1 MHQGIRGPRVGAAVL
16 LAILASL
23 ALAACGSSS
32 SSSTGDAAT
41 LLKQTF
47 TGSHKISSGDL
58 NLAVTVDPSG
68 SSTLSGP
75 IKLSF
80 GGPFQNSAGGKLPQ
94 SNFTVSVSALGK
106 SGSLGIL
113 STGSGGYVSLQ
124 GTSYQLPAAT
134 FKKLESSL
142 SQVGSTGSGGSSGTL
157 SKLGIKPLDWL
168 QDPKVVGT
176 ESVGGTD
183 TTHITATVNVAAFL
197 NDFSTFLQK
206 ASTIGVSGV
215 GTASKGLSPA
225 ERDKIAGEVKNA
237 RFDVW
242 TGNSDKT
249 LRRLTVAMTVPVSGT
264 ISTQLGG
271 LRSADIGLSMQYANV
286 NQPQTITAP
295 TTLRPYAEF
304 TSKVQSFLQSLQ
316 GSVGGSSLLPGSSG
330 SSGSGSAGSS
340 SSGSGSSGSSSS
352 GATSK
357 VQRYSSCLSAAGS
370 DVAKM
375 QRCASLLNGG

>member
-1 MHQGIRGPRVGAAVL
+1 LL
-16 LAILASL
+16 LAVLASL

-32 SSSTGDAAT
+32 SSSSGDAAS

-47 TGSHKISSGDL
+47 TGPHKISSGDL

-80 GGPFQNSAGGKLPQ
+80 GGPFQNSSAGKIPQ
-94 SNFTVSVSALGK
+94 SKFTVSISALGK

-113 STGSGGYVSLQ
+113 STGSSGYVSLQ
-124 GTSYQLPAAT
+124 GTSYQLPQAT

-142 SQVGSTGSGGSSGTL
+142 SQIGTTGNGGSSGTL

-168 QDPKVVGT
+168 SDPKVVGT

-183 TTHITATVNVAAFL
+183 TTHITASINVAAFL

-215 GTASKGLSPA
+215 SAASKGLSPS
-225 ERDKIAGEVKNA
+225 ERTKIAAVVKNP
-237 RFDVW
+237 RFDLW

-249 LRRLTVAMTVPVSGT
+249 LRRLTVAMTVPVSGAV
-264 ISTQLGG
+264 STELGG
-271 LRSADIGLSMQYANV
+271 LRSADIGLTMQYADV
-286 NQPQTITAP
+286 NQPQTISAP
-295 TTLRPYAEF
+295 KTLRPYSEF
-304 TSKVQSFLQSLQ
+304 TSKVQSFVQSLQ
-316 GSVGGSSLLPGSSG
+316 GSVGSSLLPGTTGGSSG
-330 SSGSGSAGSS
+330 SSGSGS
-340 SSGSGSSGSSSS
+340 SGSGSSSSSS
-352 GATSK
+352 SSK
-357 VQRYSSCLSAAGS
+357 LQRYSNCLTAAGS
-370 DVAKM
+370 DVSKM
-375 QRCASLLNGG
+375 QRCASLLNAG

>member
-1 MHQGIRGPRVGAAVL
+1 MHQRIRGPRVAAVVL
-16 LAILASL
+16 LAVLASF

-32 SSSTGDAAT
+32 SSSSGDAAT

-68 SSTLSGP
+68 SNTLSGP

-80 GGPFQNSAGGKLPQ
+80 GGPFESSSGGKLPQ
-94 SNFTVSVSALGK
+94 SNFTVSISALGK

-113 STGSGGYVSLQ
+113 STGSSGYVSLQ
-124 GTSYQLPAAT
+124 GTSYQLPQAT

-142 SQVGSTGSGGSSGTL
+142 SQIGSTGGGGSSGTL

-168 QDPKVVGT
+168 QDPKVVGS
-176 ESVGGTD
+176 ENVGGTD
-183 TTHITATVNVAAFL
+183 TTHITASINVAAFL

-206 ASTIGVSGV
+206 ASTLGVSGV
-215 GTASKGLSPA
+215 SSASKGLSPA
-225 ERDKIAGEVKNA
+225 ERDKIASEVKNA
-237 RFDVW
+237 RFDLW

-249 LRRLTVAMTVPVSGT
+249 LRRLTVAMTLPVTGT
-264 ISTQLGG
+264 VSTQLGG

-295 TTLRPYAEF
+295 KTLRPYSEF
-304 TSKVQSFLQSLQ
+304 NSKVQSFLQSLQ
-316 GSVGGSSLLPGSSG
+316 GSVGSSG
-330 SSGSGSAGSS
+330 LLGGGSS

-352 GATSK
+352 GSGSGSSGSGASSK
-357 VQRYSSCLSAAGS
+357 VQRYSSCITSAGS

-375 QRCASLLNGG
+375 QRCASLLNGS